1 MFACVVA
8 EETSILGAFS
18 ASSYGRITTIQRLK
32 PVPIPQP
39 LRRKAEKA
47 VRHFE
52 PPALTLPLPPS
63 FSLALMTF
71 VKCDGLVETS
81 IVCVVVFVPTGP
93 SICYSIPCW
102 RLSCSK
108 FSLRASRSSFDFIF
122 SGWWYKTVRHVSRRW
137 GLLYSTRTYRLDT
150 DSEN

>member
-1 MFACVVA
+1 MCSCGAK
-8 EETSILGAFS
+8 TSTLGAML
-18 ASSYGRITTIQRLK
+18 AHSYRTITTIQRLK

-39 LRRKAEKA
+39 LRRKAEKE

-52 PPALTLPLPPS
+52 PPALALPLPPS
-63 FSLALMTF
+63 LSSSLTL
-71 VKCDGLVETS
+71 VKRDGPVETS
-81 IVCVVVFVPTGP
+81 TVCAGVFVPTGP

-122 SGWWYKTVRHVSRRW
+122 SGWWYKTVHYVSPRPS
-137 GLLYSTRTYRLDT
+137 GLEQWENIPTR
-150 DSEN
+150 